1 MARHSFTEQG
11 GITGRVRIVTRDL
24 RTGHLIDD
32 SGWSANTVTNGYLA
46 ALAGASLGQPMS
58 PATQT
63 ELGTG
68 TGTPA
73 VTDTSL
79 FTPDSATILTCSS
92 LTLPAS
98 PINTAQWVSVYT
110 GPAGAFTEVGL
121 LAKDGTLYAHKMATV
136 TITSGTQTTVTWQI
150 TLSAG

>member
-1 MARHSFTEQG
+1 MARHPFTDHG
-11 GITGRVRIVTRDL
+11 GVTGRVRIVTREIH
-24 RTGHLIDD
+24 TGRIVYD

-46 ALAGASLGQPMS
+46 ALAGASLGQAMS

-110 GPAGAFTEVGL
+110 GPSGSFTEVGL
-121 LAKDGTLYAHKMATV
+121 LAKDGTLYAHKLATV
-136 TITSGTQTTVTWQI
+136 SITSGTQTTVTWQI